1 MHATQQSNTGAAP
14 VIIIAGSLKGIAEA
28 LLMQGFLLVNEVP
41 FTRAPYRTGGR
52 WVCELAQ

>member
-1 MHATQQSNTGAAP
+1 M
-14 VIIIAGSLKGIAEA
+14 IIIAASLKGIAEA
-28 LLMQGFLLVNEVP
+28 LFMQGFLLVNEVP

>member
-1 MHATQQSNTGAAP
+1 MHATKQSNTGAAP

-28 LLMQGFLLVNEVP
+28 LFLKGFLLVSEVP

-52 WVCELAQ
+52 WVCEVAA